1 MTRQPE
7 TEGKKKPSMFYTL
20 VVVGALGGGA
30 RIPEAREGNGGKA
43 GTGRGGEEMPE
54 WVET

>member
-30 RIPEAREGNGGKA
+30 RIPEAREGNGGKREPA
-43 GTGRGGEEMPE
+43 GGEEMPE